1 MNTGEF
7 TGDWFTG
14 FGIELEYMI
23 VDAAT
28 LAVRPIADQVLTRLS
43 QLPPLPATAPAGVTP
58 EAEVPGAE
66 ASGPDSGPPMQ
77 VERGEVAWS
86 NELAL
91 HVIEL
96 KTNGPRADL
105 AQVNADFAAAV
116 AEVNEVLR
124 SFGARLMPGAMH
136 PRMLPDQE
144 FRLWPRDDEGIY
156 GTFDRIFDCRGHG
169 WSNLQS
175 MHINLPFASDEQ
187 FGPLHAAVR
196 FLLPLLPALSASS
209 PLLEGRVAQHL
220 DERLHTYRG
229 NARRVPSVSGHVIP
243 ESVSTRAGYEQ
254 LLAGIYRDLSA
265 FDPEGALSYEWVNA
279 RGAIARFDRM
289 ALEIRVLDAQECPR
303 ADLALAW
310 LVTELLHGK
319 AMGHAFDAVD
329 SAWSAPRLAA
339 ILAQTIAHGE
349 AALIEDLEFLAL
361 WGIRSQRPLEARQ
374 VWGEMLQQI
383 EPSRRNA
390 AHWADAS
397 MFVHEGPLARR
408 ILKRLGIEFEPSGQ
422 RQLDAANIDRVY
434 AELCDCL
441 RSNRRFSA

>member
-1 MNTGEF
+1 
-7 TGDWFTG
+7 
-14 FGIELEYMI
+14 
-23 VDAAT
+23 
-28 LAVRPIADQVLTRLS
+28 
-43 QLPPLPATAPAGVTP
+43 
-58 EAEVPGAE
+58 
-66 ASGPDSGPPMQ
+66 MQ

-96 KTNGPRADL
+96 KTNGPRPDL
-105 AQVNADFAAAV
+105 ARVNADFAAAV
-116 AEVNEVLR
+116 AEVNDLLKP
-124 SFGARLMPGAMH
+124 FGACLMPGAMH

-175 MHINLPFASDEQ
+175 MHINLPFANDEQ

-243 ESVSTRAGYEQ
+243 ESVSTREGYER
-254 LLAGIYRDLSA
+254 LLAGIYRDLA
-265 FDPEGALSYEWVNA
+265 PLDPEGALSYEWVNA

-310 LVTELLHGK
+310 LVTEVLQNK
-319 AMGHAFDAVD
+319 ALGGAFDAVD
-329 SAWSAPRLAA
+329 SAWPAERLAA
-339 ILAQTIAHGE
+339 ILAGTIERAD
-349 AALIEDLEFLAL
+349 AAPINDLEFLAL
-361 WGIRSQRPLEARQ
+361 WGIRSSRPLKARE

-390 AHWADAS
+390 AHWADACT
-397 MFVHEGPLARR
+397 FVEQGPLARR
-408 ILKRLGIEFEPSGQ
+408 ILDRLGIDFDHAQ
-422 RQLDAANIDRVY
+422 QQTLDAASIDTAY
-434 AELCDCL
+434 TELCGCL
-441 RSNRRFSA
+441 ASNRRFCA